1 MRGFSAS
8 QRGFSLAEVLVGLLI
23 LTLVITSSL
32 AVFVERSRRAQQ
44 ASEIILAYQALSNE
58 TELLRKQAFSTIV
71 PRMHFESETELL
83 EPLAPYATVVAVREP
98 RPGVKYVMLTVRW
111 KEGKREAK
119 LEVVR
124 TNTGGTNLW

>member
-1 MRGFSAS
+1 M
-8 QRGFSLAEVLVGLLI
+8 RGFSLAEVLVGLLI

-32 AVFVERSRRAQQ
+32 AVFVERDRRAQQ
-44 ASEIILAYQALSNE
+44 ASETILAWQALSNE
-58 TELLRKQAFSTIV
+58 TELLRKAPYGTIV
-71 PRMHFESETELL
+71 PRMKFESETEML
-83 EPLAPYATVVAVREP
+83 EPLAPYATIVAVREP
-98 RPGVKYVMLTVRW
+98 QPGVKYVMLTVRW